1 MRTIDVDKAI
11 EAVEKLKSEYRVP
24 NIDRSGK
31 QLHFHESIMI
41 LSEVLMVF
49 DEIIDT
55 LIGLEEVTQ

>member
-1 MRTIDVDKAI
+1 MKTIDADRAI
-11 EAVEKLKSEYRVP
+11 EVVEKLKSEYRVP
-24 NIDRSGK
+24 NTDRSGK

-55 LIGLEEVTQ
+55 LLILKQEEE